1 MRIFPNSRIPQILR
15 KPMIPRPISS
25 LSRILPIVLA
35 LFLWAGCSASVR
47 TTASESAAP
56 SDALVTVTILQMND
70 VYEITPIEGGR
81 RGGLARVATIR
92 KQLLEKNPNTFT
104 VIAGDFFSPSAM
116 GSAKVDGE
124 RLAGRQMVAVL
135 NTLGLDLATFG
146 NHEFDL
152 RAPDFFRR
160 LSESRF
166 AWTSAN
172 VTDTLGRPFPG
183 VRPDY
188 VWTATGPGGRAVRVG
203 FVSVT
208 LASNPKPY
216 VRYTDP
222 VATMKTAAERL
233 APGVDA
239 VVGLT
244 HVALDTDATLAA
256 EVPEL
261 DLILGGHEHENY
273 HLMRGSDDTPIVKAD
288 ANARSVY
295 VHELHIDTAT
305 GAVSVDSR
313 FVPVTDD
320 VPEDPETA
328 AEVEKWVDR
337 AFAGFRAEG
346 FEPEAVVATTPI
358 PLDGREASVRNRP
371 TALTELIAEAMLH
384 AAEGAELAMFNGGS
398 IRIDDVLPPGP
409 ITQYDVIRVLPFG
422 GDVVSVAV
430 RGDVLARALDQGV
443 KNRGTGGFLQTANVT
458 RDEATGR
465 WLIDGEPLRSDRT
478 YVVATSDFLVSG
490 RETGLGFFSLDNP
503 DIGLL
508 ASYGDVRAAVIAELK
523 RRFGGS

>member
-1 MRIFPNSRIPQILR
+1 MNPLFRL
-15 KPMIPRPISS
+15 
-25 LSRILPIVLA
+25 LPLVLA
-35 LFLWAGCSASVR
+35 FFLLVGCGGGKRVLAPDAEASPEPV
-47 TTASESAAP
+47 
-56 SDALVTVTILQMND
+56 VTVTILQMND
-70 VYEITPIEGGR
+70 VYEITPIEAGR

-92 KQLLEKNPNTFT
+92 KRLLEENPNTLT
-104 VIAGDFFSPSAM
+104 VLAGDFFSPSAM
-116 GSAKVDGE
+116 GTAKVDGE

-152 RAPDFFRR
+152 KAPDFFKR

-166 AWTSAN
+166 VWTSAN

-183 VRPDY
+183 VRPEY
-188 VWTATGPGGRAVRVG
+188 VWTATGPGGRAVRIG

-208 LASNPKPY
+208 LPANRKPY

-222 VATMKTAAERL
+222 VATMKEAAERL
-233 APGVDA
+233 APRVDA

-256 EVPEL
+256 GVPVL

-273 HLMRGSDDTPIVKAD
+273 HLLRGSDDTPIVKAD

-295 VHELHIDTAT
+295 VHELHVNTAT
-305 GAVSVDSR
+305 GEVSVDSR
-313 FVPVTDD
+313 FVPVTDAI
-320 VPEDPETA
+320 PEDPETA
-328 AEVEKWVDR
+328 AEVKQWVER

-346 FEPEAVVATTPI
+346 FEPEAVVATTPV
-358 PLDGREASVRNRP
+358 PLDGREASVRNHA

-384 AAEGAELAMFNGGS
+384 AAEGAELAVYNGGS

-409 ITQYDVIRVLPFG
+409 VTQYDVIRVLPFG

-430 RGDVLARALDQGV
+430 RGDVLARALDQGL

-458 RDEATGR
+458 RDAESGR
-465 WLIDGEPLRSDRT
+465 WLIDGEPLRSDRA

-503 DIGLL
+503 DVGRI
-508 ASYGDVRAAVIAELK
+508 ASNGDVRAAVIAELK

>member
-1 MRIFPNSRIPQILR
+1 MSRLMP
-15 KPMIPRPISS
+15 S
-25 LSRILPIVLA
+25 LSRSLSLFVVLV
-35 LFLWAGCSASVR
+35 LLAGCRVSVR
-47 TTASESAAP
+47 TTSSESTAP
-56 SDALVTVTILQMND
+56 SDSLVTVTILQMND
-70 VYEITPIEGGR
+70 VYEITPIEAGR
-81 RGGLARVATIR
+81 RGGLARVATLR
-92 KQLLEKNPNTFT
+92 KRLLEKNPNTLT
-104 VIAGDFFSPSAM
+104 VLAGDFFSPSAM
-116 GSAKVDGE
+116 GTAKVDGE

-152 RAPDFFRR
+152 KADAFYER

-183 VRPDY
+183 VRPEY
-188 VWTATGPGGRAVRVG
+188 VWTATGPGGRAVRIG

-208 LASNPKPY
+208 LPANRKPY

-222 VATMKTAAERL
+222 VATMKEAAERL
-233 APGVDA
+233 APRVDA

-244 HVALDTDATLAA
+244 HVALDTDAALAA
-256 EVPEL
+256 AVPEL

-273 HLMRGSDDTPIVKAD
+273 HLMRGSDDTPILKAD

-295 VHELHIDTAT
+295 VHELHVNTVT
-305 GAVSVDSR
+305 GEVSVDSR
-313 FVPVTDD
+313 FVPVTDAI
-320 VPEDPETA
+320 PEDPETA
-328 AEVEKWVDR
+328 AEVEKWVER

-346 FEPEAVVATTPI
+346 FEPEAVVATTTV
-358 PLDGREASVRNRP
+358 PLDGREASVRNHA

-384 AAEGAELAMFNGGS
+384 AAEGAELAVYNGGS

-409 ITQYDVIRVLPFG
+409 VTQYDVIRVLPFG

-458 RDEATGR
+458 RDAATGR
-465 WLIDGEPLRSDRT
+465 WLISGEPLRTDRA

-503 DIGLL
+503 DIGFL